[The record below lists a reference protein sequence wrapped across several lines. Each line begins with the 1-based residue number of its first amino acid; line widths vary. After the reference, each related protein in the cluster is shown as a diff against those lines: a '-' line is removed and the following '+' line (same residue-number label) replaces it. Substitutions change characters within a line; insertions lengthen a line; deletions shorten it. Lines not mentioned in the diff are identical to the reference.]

1 MKEYIPKRSIEG
13 GYGMIK
19 KKLDQFKRRQ
29 QRRQKGI
36 QNKEKINHM
45 IDLNPNKLLFQYFH
59 ECRWTVLQFKF
70 KNCLIGFL
78 KNPQLRAAYKKHTL
92 NIRAQKG
99 WL

>member
-1 MKEYIPKRSIEG
+1 
-13 GYGMIK
+13 
-19 KKLDQFKRRQ
+19 
-29 QRRQKGI
+29 
-36 QNKEKINHM
+36 M

-92 NIRAQKG
+92 NIRA
-99 WL
+99 